1 MKKILM
7 PAMLA
12 LLLFT
17 AGCEQPPLNPP
28 PAEPNAKPAQTET
41 EVKPEVK
48 AEVTPELKPETPKST
63 TIPELS
69 SNPNASPTV
78 KNDRPEYTMSVKV
91 YYPDDSGMRLVEV
104 ERKIFVD
111 DKTDKYTAAVEVLLE
126 DPKEENLTKIFPK
139 NAGIRSVT
147 VADGLA
153 TVDLDGNI
161 TKNFVG
167 GSTGEEFLVGSVV
180 NTLTNFPEVQRVKFL
195 VDGQEI
201 ETLSGHMD
209 LSTPLERMKDLTE

>member
-1 MKKILM
+1 MKKFLV

-17 AGCEQPPLNPP
+17 AGCDKQENPP
-28 PAEPNAKPAQTET
+28 APPDKPAQVKTDVNKPET
-41 EVKPEVK
+41 KPESKPEVTK
-48 AEVTPELKPETPKST
+48 PVAEPEKPSPA
-63 TIPELS
+63 PEKKPVAK
-69 SNPNASPTV
+69 NPSAESMNI
-78 KNDRPEYTMSVKV
+78 KV

-104 ERKIFVD
+104 EREIVID
-111 DKTDKYTAAVEVLLE
+111 DSTDKYTAAVETLLNDPSE
-126 DPKEENLTKIFPK
+126 DNLTKIFPN
-139 NAGIRSVT
+139 NAAIRSVT

-153 TVDLDGNI
+153 VVDLDGVFL
-161 TKNFVG
+161 KNFVG

-180 NTLTNFPEVQRVKFL
+180 DTLTNFPEVKQVKFL

-209 LSTPLERMKDLTE
+209 LSTPLERMGDLTN